1 MSRSYHQK
9 HPTAHNPH
17 NRIPNPFRDKE
28 GDVRRDRAIRPYGYK
43 GWCGWGGEMYFKK
56 FGEIMVDLVNI
67 QLVCQRLY
75 LYLTVI
81 LIMINIDELI
91 KQAMKSK
98 NSDELRAYKNLKAEI
113 QLLKTAK
120 NAKPYDEAAEIQLI
134 SKMCKRLEEDIRG
147 FSEAHRKD
155 LESECRSELEVLK
168 KLLPEPVGPSE
179 IMLGLWEW
187 AGQNNFLVPFNE
199 NPNNFSQPKIP
210 KKEMGNAIKHL
221 KSKFPQADGKMISN
235 IVKEYII

>member
-1 MSRSYHQK
+1 MNKS
-9 HPTAHNPH
+9 
-17 NRIPNPFRDKE
+17 
-28 GDVRRDRAIRPYGYK
+28 
-43 GWCGWGGEMYFKK
+43 
-56 FGEIMVDLVNI
+56 
-67 QLVCQRLY
+67 
-75 LYLTVI
+75 I
-81 LIMINIDELI
+81 LD
-91 KQAMKSK
+91 
-98 NSDELRAYKNLKAEI
+98 
-113 QLLKTAK
+113 
-120 NAKPYDEAAEIQLI
+120 
-134 SKMCKRLEEDIRG
+134 

-221 KSKFPQADGKMISN
+221 KSKFPQADGKMVSN
-235 IVKEYII
+235 IVKEYIF